1 MKKLGNVLHG
11 LKEELTGLAGV
22 MLASERM
29 NTQRCIGKDL
39 DTTKTI
45 IDQDVEKEELTQEEL
60 NKLGKEISTI
70 AKEIKGIS
78 GVMLT
83 SERINTQ
90 RCIGKDLDTTK
101 TIIDQSVDKEEFT
114 EEEISNLVEEAKNMV
129 DTMLVSERI
138 NSQRCIG
145 KDLDTTKTII
155 DPKEAK
161 KEIDKEEIG
170 KKEIEKL
177 VHELKGLLAEML
189 VSERINSQRC
199 IGKDLDTTKTIID
212 NNKK

>member
-22 MLASERM
+22 MLASERI

-101 TIIDQSVDKEEFT
+101 TIIDQKE
-114 EEEISNLVEEAKNMV
+114 V
-129 DTMLVSERI
+129 
-138 NSQRCIG
+138 
-145 KDLDTTKTII
+145 
-155 DPKEAK
+155 K